1 MSRRRA
7 YNGRTLEVIQRFFE
21 VLDSLVADKTIRGIQ
36 TYCRLYGIDKRHM
49 YAQRRDNGRG
59 YFEVY
64 WLMPM
69 IEQYGVSA
77 EWLLLGTGKA
87 RK

>member
-7 YNGRTLEVIQRFFE
+7 YNERTLAVIERFFIA
-21 VLDSLVADKTIRGIQ
+21 LDALMQDGTLRGFQ
-36 TYCRLYGIDKRHM
+36 TYCRLYGIDKRHL
-49 YAQRRDNGRG
+49 YAQKMDNGRG

-69 IEQYGVSA
+69 IEKYGISSD
-77 EWLLLGTGKA
+77 WLLFGKGRM